1 MDHAQGAASAGLVGP
16 LVNASELA
24 RQRTVNL
31 TTVGRKSGKPSTVEI
46 WWFEF
51 EDRLVVTG
59 TPGPRDWLANIR
71 SNPKVVIDHRS
82 GELAGSATE
91 IEDAEF
97 RRRFFKSNEPRWYR
111 GQAQLDAL
119 VADAPMVELHLTQ

>member
-1 MDHAQGAASAGLVGP
+1 M
-16 LVNASELA
+16 NAKELA

-51 EDRLVVTG
+51 EDRLLVTG

-71 SNPKVVIDHRS
+71 SDSSVVVGHRL
-82 GELAGSATE
+82 GDLTGSATE
-91 IEDAEF
+91 VDDAEF
-97 RRRFFKSNEPRWYR
+97 RRRFFMSNEPRWYR

-119 VADAPMVELHLTQ
+119 VADAPMVELHLTRQIPVPLH

>member
-1 MDHAQGAASAGLVGP
+1 
-16 LVNASELA
+16 VNASELA

-31 TTVGRKSGKPSTVEI
+31 TTIGRKTGKPSTVEI

-51 EDRLVVTG
+51 EDRLLVTG

-71 SNPKVVIDHRS
+71 SDPNVIVSHRI
-82 GELAGSATE
+82 GDLTGSATVV
-91 IEDAEF
+91 DDPEF
-97 RRRFFKSNEPRWYR
+97 RRRFFMSNEPRWYR

-119 VADAPMVELHLTQ
+119 VAEAPMVELHLTERKPPPHR